1 MGKMPVPLWN
11 GVHMAA
17 IELETLLAPVS
28 AESAEGADVEFD
40 PAYFAL
46 EKLAQGTPESVMGD
60 EVKPGED
67 PEFPEVKKAA
77 LELFTKTRD
86 LRVAMILTASLLKTD
101 GLGGFRDG
109 IMLVKGFVE
118 TLWDNFYPKLDPTD
132 NNDPTIRVNL
142 LKGFDGDN
150 SAADLYKFKQRLRE
164 VILTNSAQRIGSFSY
179 RDIQI
184 AKGEVPPPA
193 VKEGEQAPAPPEMS
207 LINAAFEDTSTE
219 DLADAQNTLVEM
231 MAGLDAIDAGVTAK
245 TGPGIGPD
253 MTGIK
258 EVIGQLKATVDEQ
271 LARRGIGE
279 MPAGSGDAS
288 SAGGSGGGGGGG
300 GAMSGQISSRN
311 DVLQALDLICEYYER
326 YEPASP
332 VPIFMKRAKR
342 LVTMDFMDLIK
353 DLAPEAMPKI
363 EVYSGTGAPPA
374 A

>member
-1 MGKMPVPLWN
+1 MPV
-11 GVHMAA
+11 
-17 IELETLLAPVS
+17 IEIETLLAPVS
-28 AESAEGADVEFD
+28 PEAPAGADLEFD
-40 PAYFAL
+40 PGYFAL
-46 EKLAQGTPESVMGD
+46 EKLAQGTPESVMGE
-60 EVKPGED
+60 EVKPAEE
-67 PEFPEVKKAA
+67 PEFPEVKNAA
-77 LELFTKTRD
+77 LELFGKTRD
-86 LRVAMILTASLLKTD
+86 LRVAMILAAALLKTD
-101 GLGGFRDG
+101 GLAGFRDG
-109 IMLVKGFVE
+109 VLLVKGFVE
-118 TLWDNFYPKLDPTD
+118 NLWDQFYPKLDPAD

-142 LKGFDGDN
+142 LKGFDGDG

-164 VILTNSAQRIGSFSY
+164 AILTNSQQNVGSFCY

-193 VKEGEQAPAPPEMS
+193 AKEGEQPPQVADMA
-207 LINAAFEDTSTE
+207 LISAAFEDTPTE
-219 DLADAQNTLVEM
+219 SLADVQNALTDIL
-231 MAGLDAIDAGVTAK
+231 AGLDAIDAGVTAK

-258 EVIGQLKATVDEQ
+258 EAVGELKGAIDEQ

-279 MPAGSGDAS
+279 TPADAGEAPA
-288 SAGGSGGGGGGG
+288 AGGSGGGGGGSLG
-300 GAMSGQISSRN
+300 GEITSRN
-311 DVLQALDLICEYYER
+311 DVLRALDLICEYYER

-374 A
+374 

>member
-1 MGKMPVPLWN
+1 MPHEWN
-11 GVHMAA
+11 GVHMAV
-17 IELETLLAPVS
+17 IELEALLAPVS
-28 AESAEGADVEFD
+28 AETPAGVDVEFD

-67 PEFPEVKKAA
+67 PDFAEVKKAA
-77 LELFTKTRD
+77 LELFAKTRD
-86 LRVAMILTASLLKTD
+86 LRVAMILNAALLKTD
-101 GLGGFRDG
+101 GLAGFRDG
-109 IMLVKGFVE
+109 VMLVKGFVE
-118 TLWDNFYPKLDPTD
+118 TLWEQFFPALDPTD

-142 LKGFDGDN
+142 LKGFDGDG

-164 VILTNSAQRIGSFSY
+164 AILTNSVQRIGAFCY

-184 AKGEVPPPA
+184 ASGEVPPPA
-193 VKEGEQAPAPPEMS
+193 VKEGQQAPVPPDTA
-207 LINAAFEDTSTE
+207 LIHAAFEDTSTE
-219 DLADAQNTLVEM
+219 DLADAQNTLADIL
-231 MAGLDAIDAGVTAK
+231 AGLDAIDAGVTAK

-258 EVIGQLKATVDEQ
+258 EVVNQLKFAIDEQ
-271 LARRGIGE
+271 LAKRGIGE
-279 MPAGSGDAS
+279 MPTTSGDAAAT
-288 SAGGSGGGGGGG
+288 AGNSGGGGGGG
-300 GAMSGQISSRN
+300 GTMSGEIASRN
-311 DVLQALDLICEYYER
+311 DVLRALDLICEYYER